1 MRNLVMSKS
10 DIGFLTAYKLRQD
23 LGINPNEYIDLNYVA
38 EQLMIRV
45 IRMYLGDGVEGACK
59 SKGIKRLVALTP
71 TPSSPQK
78 ERFTYSHEIGHLLI
92 HHSSY
97 VCLQDFF
104 NTYKTQNDEEQ
115 EANDFAAELLL
126 PRRALLDIL
135 TKRDLTFK
143 LIEQV
148 SKKFGTSLSVAAIQL
163 IRSFNDN
170 AVIIWHDGQHL
181 LWKVRSDHCTLDISE
196 AISPMVLAN
205 KTSDNRRDIK
215 GNIDSQFWIENEID
229 NLICE
234 EETHYF
240 KNLKKYLT
248 ILKFYEEY

>member
-1 MRNLVMSKS
+1 MSKS

-23 LGINPNEYIDLNYVA
+23 LGVKPDEPIDLNYVA
-38 EQLMIRV
+38 EKLMIRV
-45 IRMYLGDGVEGACK
+45 IRRDLGVGVEGACK
-59 SKGIKRLVALTP
+59 SIGIKRLVVLTP
-71 TPSSPQK
+71 TPSSLQK
-78 ERFTYSHEIGHLLI
+78 ERFTFSHEIGHLLI

-97 VCLQDFF
+97 VCVEEFF
-104 NTYKTQNDEEQ
+104 NSFKSQNDEEN

-135 TKRDLTFK
+135 TKRDITFK

-181 LWKVRSDHCTLDISE
+181 LWKVKSDHCTLDISE
-196 AISPMVLAN
+196 VISPMVLAN

-215 GNIDSQFWIENEID
+215 GNIDSQFWIENEIE